1 MQEGV
6 SQNSFVFQ
14 ITNIAVLNG
23 ELVLLKAILENQNF
37 TCCRGV
43 AMVNASIVIKDRHY
57 LQSVLNL
64 LSLCAWM
71 ITGT

>member
-23 ELVLLKAILENQNF
+23 ELLLLKAILENQNF
-37 TCCRGV
+37 TCSRGV
-43 AMVNASIVIKDRHY
+43 AMVNASIVIKDRDIIY
-57 LQSVLNL
+57 KVY
-64 LSLCAWM
+64 
-71 ITGT
+71 